1 VLPASAGGAGRR
13 RAGGREF
20 HNTGAEWKNERLAI
34 AALTTGGRLR
44 VTSMDE
50 RVL

>member
-1 VLPASAGGAGRR
+1 MLVSTEGPGVRIAD
-13 RAGGREF
+13 GREL
-20 HNTGAEWKNERLAI
+20 HKLGDEWDKERLEM
-34 AALTTGGRLR
+34 AALTRGGRLR